1 MQYNVSEH
9 VSIEII
15 EKKKEKKPQND
26 KTCCNTIIKAI
37 QG

>member
-15 EKKKEKKPQND
+15 KNKRKEKKKKKMANM
-26 KTCCNTIIKAI
+26 
-37 QG
+37 

>member
-15 EKKKEKKPQND
+15 KNKRKEKKRKRKKMANM
-26 KTCCNTIIKAI
+26 
-37 QG
+37 